1 MEIRNV
7 SNKMFKVMI
16 IKMLTELGRGMN
28 IVRTST
34 ELENIRKNQSEV
46 KYSVTKMKNIIE
58 EIDSRLDDKEEQISN
73 LENRIMEII
82 QSEDQKIKLKK

>member
-16 IKMLTELGRGMN
+16 IKMVTELGRGMN

-58 EIDSRLDDKEEQISN
+58 EIDSRLDDK
-73 LENRIMEII
+73 
-82 QSEDQKIKLKK
+82 

>member
-16 IKMLTELGRGMN
+16 IKMVTELGRGMN

-46 KYSVTKMKNIIE
+46 NQSEVNQSKYSVTKMKNIIE
-58 EIDSRLDDKEEQISN
+58 EIDSRLDDK
-73 LENRIMEII
+73 
-82 QSEDQKIKLKK
+82 

>member
-1 MEIRNV
+1 MSGEKNLSEMEIRNV

-16 IKMLTELGRGMN
+16 IKMVTELGRGMN

-58 EIDSRLDDKEEQISN
+58 EIDSRLDDK
-73 LENRIMEII
+73 
-82 QSEDQKIKLKK
+82 

>member
-16 IKMLTELGRGMN
+16 IKMVAEPGRGMN

-58 EIDSRLDDKEEQISN
+58 EIDSRLDDK
-73 LENRIMEII
+73 
-82 QSEDQKIKLKK
+82 

>member
-7 SNKMFKVMI
+7 SNKMFQVMI
-16 IKMLTELGRGMN
+16 IKMVTELGRGMN

-58 EIDSRLDDKEEQISN
+58 EIDSRLDDK
-73 LENRIMEII
+73 
-82 QSEDQKIKLKK
+82 